1 MTIAFWCVLA
11 AGILPQ
17 LAGLYAKASRDY
29 DNENPRD
36 FLAVQQGAKARANA
50 AMQNGYEG
58 LALFIG
64 AVIIAHILQA
74 DQAKVDM
81 LSLAYIAARVIY
93 SIVYIKGLGTIR
105 SIVWAIGI
113 ACIVGLFV
121 IAA

>member
-17 LAGLYAKASRDY
+17 LSGLYAKASRDY
-29 DNENPRD
+29 DNEHPRD
-36 FLAVQQGAKARANA
+36 FLAAQQGAKARANA

-64 AVIIAHILQA
+64 AVIIAHFLQA
-74 DQAKVDM
+74 DQARIDM
-81 LSLAYIAARVIY
+81 LALGYIGLRVIY
-93 SIVYIKGLGTIR
+93 CIVYIKGLGTIR
-105 SIVWAIGI
+105 SMVWALGT
-113 ACIVGLFV
+113 ACIIGLFV

>member
-1 MTIAFWCVLA
+1 MTIAFWCILA

-17 LAGLYAKASRDY
+17 LTGIFAKASTDY
-29 DNENPRD
+29 DNEQPRD
-36 FLAVQQGAKARANA
+36 FLAAQQGAKSRANA

-58 LALFIG
+58 LALFVG

-81 LSLAYIAARVIY
+81 LALGYIAARVVY
-93 SIVYIKGLGTIR
+93 NIVYIKGLGTIR
-105 SIVWAIGI
+105 SIVWMMGI